1 MLKHNLRSSAL
12 DYAQKSTHT
21 RHMHSKPPSP
31 EPLLPKLAVLQMT
44 RENQPMY
51 APSCKT
57 EYFLSCKRLPQR
69 KHQPQ
74 THTRP
79 VARQKQ
85 TGYFQY
91 SVNETHQKSHLK
103 PNCLLLIGLL
113 FDRTAQK
120 TSENQFLHNTNK
132 KTMNQRKAYMKFYA
146 GKIRFV

>member
-103 PNCLLLIGLL
+103 PKLPSAHW
-113 FDRTAQK
+113 TAVRSNGTK

-132 KTMNQRKAYMKFYA
+132 KTMNQRKAYMKFCA